1 MPSRL
6 QMSKHTTE
14 GRNCPPEDGRKRT
27 SVQPQEGEPDFL
39 ERLRDGICTICL
51 CAGRIRGERKL
62 ACPDRTPFQG
72 WQVVFHHSGALQ
84 LPVHHWR
91 VPAACEE
98 RLGVQDGFLQIQ
110 PLHWNMGLHCST
122 VEGKT
127 LSKRVDGMDWPIGF
141 FFFSV
146 LKMFWGRRI
155 YIFSSVVNPQH
166 RRHFSAAACEG
177 CIYAVGGWYL
187 DSLVAPDS
195 NTALYMA
202 VESYDPWEDAWRSV
216 HSPLQTVL
224 AGPVIDCSP
233 LFWMQSLSQVC
244 VLTAAHRCPVYNV
257 LVPWLTFSL

>member
-141 FFFSV
+141 FFFFCSEDV
-146 LKMFWGRRI
+146 LRQTDLYFLFCGESTAQKALQRSGLRGVHLRCGR
-155 YIFSSVVNPQH
+155 
-166 RRHFSAAACEG
+166 
-177 CIYAVGGWYL
+177 
-187 DSLVAPDS
+187 
-195 NTALYMA
+195 
-202 VESYDPWEDAWRSV
+202 
-216 HSPLQTVL
+216 
-224 AGPVIDCSP
+224 
-233 LFWMQSLSQVC
+233 
-244 VLTAAHRCPVYNV
+244 
-257 LVPWLTFSL
+257 LVPGLTGRPWL